1 MLRPLVIG
9 LVFGIATM
17 VTVADAQAAAG
28 YCAKYVGGKERVHSG
43 AHAHCGFATLAACR
57 ASVRE
62 RGGGHCYK
70 AAKMR

>member
-1 MLRPLVIG
+1 MLRAVLIG
-9 LVFGIATM
+9 FVVGLGVMAPM
-17 VTVADAQAAAG
+17 VDAQAA
-28 YCAKYVGGKERVHSG
+28 YCARYAGGKERVHSG

-70 AAKMR
+70 AAAMR